1 MTILVW
7 PLKALIFITMLFLA
21 DELFVCKI
29 FEYFWKKNKC
39 FFQDNC
45 LRIVSDDN
53 TTYKE
58 GNKRQTVS
66 LAQCIFENM
75 LQIFSFKLFMAS
87 EQCPDNDPGRPQLPE
102 IPLFLWGLI
111 SLSVG
116 SCNYRIGLPKRSTL
130 SCSLCSVL
138 RGLSPDQW
146 IQCLRPGNDWVEPAD
161 GVFMDDNA
169 GVYFI

>member
-1 MTILVW
+1 MNFLYAKY
-7 PLKALIFITMLFLA
+7 LNIFGRKINVFFKITVSGL
-21 DELFVCKI
+21 
-29 FEYFWKKNKC
+29 
-39 FFQDNC
+39 C
-45 LRIVSDDN
+45 LMI
-53 TTYKE
+53 TPHKE
-58 GNKRQTVS
+58 GKKRQTVS

-146 IQCLRPGNDWVEPAD
+146 IQCLRPGNDWVEPAN
-161 GVFMDDNA
+161 GVFRDDNV
-169 GVYFI
+169 GVCFI